1 MPTHDPLHDKNNE
14 PGHETPGYE
23 TSDANVGGVV
33 AFIVTLAS
41 SLAVFFVVCFGMGKL
56 INQAL
61 IRHDGPLSRWNQEA
75 GVQQANMASNPVM
88 EQQELHALVS
98 KFPTPRLQ
106 TDDGNMDV
114 IQMHAREDLLLNY
127 YTWVDEKSQTVRI
140 PITRAMQI
148 IAAQGLPVE
157 GQPGSSTPAQA
168 QAQEPA
174 MFGDATTAIALPL
187 TNGFARTG
195 PELKMIEERQQRL
208 GLSAETGAAQSH

>member
-1 MPTHDPLHDKNNE
+1 MPTHDPLNDKNDKNNE
-14 PGHETPGYE
+14 PGYE

-98 KFPTPRLQ
+98 RFPTPRLQ

-114 IQMHAREDLLLNY
+114 VQMHAREDLLLNY
-127 YTWVDEKSQTVRI
+127 YTWVDEKSQAVRI

-157 GQPGSSTPAQA
+157 GQPGSSASA

-174 MFGDATTAIALPL
+174 MFGDAENTIALPL

-195 PELKMIEERQQRL
+195 TELKVIEERQQRL
-208 GLSAETGAAQSH
+208 GLEAGSGHAQAQ